1 MIKAIEL
8 GLMQWVLHD
17 PSLEMGPPCRWKQGM
32 VLDRQNGDREW
43 TVKTGTGKDKSGT
56 RSGVGG
62 YRVVD
67 GIQLEKI

>member
-1 MIKAIEL
+1 
-8 GLMQWVLHD
+8 
-17 PSLEMGPPCRWKQGM
+17 M
-32 VLDRQNGDREW
+32 VLDRQNRDREW
-43 TVKTGTGKDKSGT
+43 TGKTGTGKDKYGT